1 LFDQVE
7 GIFSA
12 ITSALW
18 AKILSDL
25 AKPNTAPELDTTAS
39 PPYLCLIYTC
49 SSVYQVTSVSN
60 IGWSDKSFLGLYTWP
75 RIPPLSWRGPLR
87 SRSGSKEAEF
97 RAVFGR
103 KQISGGAEQ

>member
-1 LFDQVE
+1 MFDQVE

-39 PPYLCLIYTC
+39 PPYLCLVYTC

-60 IGWSDKSFLGLYTWP
+60 IGWSDKSFLGLYTF
-75 RIPPLSWRGPLR
+75 PPLSWRGPLR

-97 RAVFGR
+97 RTLLGR
-103 KQISGGAEQ
+103 KQICGGAEQ